1 MSVISLAGSIIN
13 ASIIL
18 QWIVWIFLQTK
29 AFSIH
34 EKLFKVRHVYVG
46 ETLHAHEMRKDWVLI
61 FYSLPRLHCM
71 FLRIQDGGKSNEEFS
86 GKVHPCRRYSPEKD
100 FD

>member
-46 ETLHAHEMRKDWVLI
+46 SYYITGDER
-61 FYSLPRLHCM
+61 
-71 FLRIQDGGKSNEEFS
+71 G
-86 GKVHPCRRYSPEKD
+86 
-100 FD
+100 